1 MIEHCHEVIYKQI
14 SSKNDDI
21 LVLNQN
27 MLKMK
32 SIGWKLHES
41 YNMVK
46 NRNRLSTHICV
57 CVFVW
62 EGGRGCVFEHLMFER
77 LEILVR
83 HNYKLFN
90 KGYNVGDRG

>member
-1 MIEHCHEVIYKQI
+1 MIEHCHKVIYKQI
-14 SSKNDDI
+14 SSKNEDI
-21 LVLNQN
+21 LMLNQN

-32 SIGWKLHES
+32 SI
-41 YNMVK
+41 
-46 NRNRLSTHICV
+46 RLSTHICV

-62 EGGRGCVFEHLMFER
+62 EGGRGCVFEHLTFER

-90 KGYNVGDRG
+90 RGYNVGDRG

>member
-1 MIEHCHEVIYKQI
+1 
-14 SSKNDDI
+14 
-21 LVLNQN
+21 
-27 MLKMK
+27 
-32 SIGWKLHES
+32 
-41 YNMVK
+41 MVK